1 VFPYRDD
8 NPTTLTPV
16 FTVGILALNVLAWLF
31 VQGAGFNERALAESV
46 CNLGLVPG
54 ELLGTA
60 PPGTSVPLSPRL
72 ACVVD
77 PQPNYLTVLT
87 SMFLHGSWLHLISNM
102 VFLWVFGNNIED
114 AMGHVRFIIFY
125 VICGFA
131 AAAAQMIVDPDSA
144 IPMVGASGAISGV
157 LGGYLLLYP
166 RVRVHL
172 LVFFGFWATTI
183 TLPAYVMLGYW
194 ILLQVVFGLPSLA
207 AEGEAR
213 GGVAFWA
220 HIGGFV
226 AGLVL
231 IRIFARPEYLARR
244 PKPAARYWQ
253 RRTREW

>member
-1 VFPYRDD
+1 MFPYRDE

-16 FTVGILALNVLAWLF
+16 VTVGFIALNALAWVV
-31 VQGAGFNERALAESV
+31 VQGAGFNELALATSV

-77 PQPNYLTVLT
+77 AQPSQLTLLT

-114 AMGHVRFIIFY
+114 AMGHIRFIIFY
-125 VICGFA
+125 LLCGLA

-166 RVRVHL
+166 RVRVHM
-172 LVFFGFWATTI
+172 LVFLGFFVTTI
-183 TLPAYVMLGYW
+183 TLPAYIMLGYW
-194 ILLQVVFGLPSLA
+194 ILLQVLFGLPSLA
-207 AEGEAR
+207 AEGDAR

-220 HIGGFV
+220 HIGGFL

-231 IRIFARPEYLARR
+231 IRLFARRDFLARR

-253 RRTREW
+253 REW